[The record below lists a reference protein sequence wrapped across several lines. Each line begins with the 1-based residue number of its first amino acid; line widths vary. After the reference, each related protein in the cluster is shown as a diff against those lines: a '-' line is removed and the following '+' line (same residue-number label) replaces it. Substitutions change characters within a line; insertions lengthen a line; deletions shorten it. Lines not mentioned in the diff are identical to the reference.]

1 MTTASGSSHL
11 VRNQGYAAR
20 RAGRR
25 GTRGT
30 SVRPASTKA
39 KTDGEGETENKKITL
54 GSFMELFGF
63 GLGLPVPSE
72 VRVDKKNVKVY
83 LDFEANNFDV
93 QPKYRDEGWVD
104 ETEASSGGF
113 WKRLFGDKSE
123 E

>member
-1 MTTASGSSHL
+1 MITASGSSQL
-11 VRNQGYAAR
+11 VRNQGHAAR

-25 GTRGT
+25 GTKGT

-39 KTDGEGETENKKITL
+39 KKDGEGETENKKITL

-63 GLGLPVPSE
+63 GLGLPVPSD